1 MKRTRYHNNSLVLIL
16 SFKDDEKF
24 QEEKSDIG
32 IVRWFAVDSDLQY
45 ENITMDDL
53 IYFLSKER
61 YLVKITTDAEN

>member
-1 MKRTRYHNNSLVLIL
+1 M

-61 YLVKITTDAEN
+61 YLVKITTDAEK

>member
-1 MKRTRYHNNSLVLIL
+1 M